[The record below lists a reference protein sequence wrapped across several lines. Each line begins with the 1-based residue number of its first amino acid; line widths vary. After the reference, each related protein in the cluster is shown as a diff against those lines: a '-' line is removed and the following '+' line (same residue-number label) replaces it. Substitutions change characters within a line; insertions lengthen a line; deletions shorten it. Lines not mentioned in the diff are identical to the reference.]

1 MMTEFLIYDLKV
13 AVLLAIFYMFYRLML
28 ARETFHRVNRL
39 VLLATAIASFVLPLC
54 VITLHETVTMEMDMS
69 LLATDVAND
78 ATAYEA
84 ASEPATPWWQIV
96 LPTLF
101 IIGMVA
107 TLAHTLM
114 SLFRI
119 IRMIRHSEQH
129 PQDDG
134 TTICVSANAK
144 VAPFSWMHYIVMN
157 RADYEAHDNAI
168 LTHERG
174 HIRLRHSWDLILV
187 DTLTSL
193 QWFNPA
199 MWMLRSDLRAIHE
212 YEADAAVLSQGI
224 NAHQYQ
230 YLLIT
235 KAASIGGYSLAN
247 GISHSTLKN
256 RINMMLHTQSP
267 RQRYLKLLALV
278 PIVAVALAVN
288 AEKVTDVVYTNAEA
302 PSEESLS
309 NEMVATAEP
318 QLAGPEAVVA
328 DDNEKFI
335 AKGIVYDYNEDKPTP
350 IVGAVVQVVG
360 TKRGTVT
367 DKEGRFKIEV
377 SKGERLR
384 VAYVGYESTILGV
397 SKAFSDEGKDYIVG
411 LLPEKEAEKEN
422 RTFDVVDEM
431 PQFPGGPSQL
441 FEFLARN
448 VNYPTEAE
456 KANIQG
462 RVIVTFVVENDGSI
476 SGAKVVKSVD
486 PSLDAEALRVVNAMP
501 NWIPGKQN
509 GKPTRVK
516 YTVPVTFRL
525 QGQDAH
531 IGQYEGTVNYD
542 GDAKNKPSEVV
553 VVGYGS
559 NEKETTAYKVGYAA
573 SKAGLGTEKIPLLYV
588 DGKEFPFE
596 NIGKID
602 PKTIERMDVL
612 KDKSAIEKYGEK
624 AKDGVILITLK
635 KK

>member
-1 MMTEFLIYDLKV
+1 MIEFLIYDLKV

-28 ARETFHRVNRL
+28 ARETFHRINRI

-54 VITLHETVTMEMDMS
+54 VITMHETITMEMDMS
-69 LLATDVAND
+69 LLATDVSTD
-78 ATAYEA
+78 AITYKAP
-84 ASEPATPWWQIV
+84 SEPATPWWKIV

-107 TLAHTLM
+107 TLGHTLL

-157 RADYEAHDNAI
+157 RMDYEARDEAI

-174 HIRLRHSWDLILV
+174 HIRLHHSWDLILV

-212 YEADAAVLSQGI
+212 YEADAVVLSQGI
-224 NAHQYQ
+224 NARQYQ

-267 RQRYLKLLALV
+267 RQRYLKLLALL

-288 AEKVTDVVYTNAEA
+288 AETVTDVVYTNSEA
-302 PSEESLS
+302 PSEERLS
-309 NEMVATAEP
+309 NEILATAESQP
-318 QLAGPEAVVA
+318 AESEAVVA

-335 AKGIVYDYNEDKPTP
+335 AKGIVYDYSEDKPTP
-350 IVGAVVQVVG
+350 IVGAIVQVVG

-367 DKEGRFKIEV
+367 DKDGRFRIEV
-377 SKGERLR
+377 SKGEKLQ
-384 VAYVGYESTILGV
+384 VAYVGFESTILGV
-397 SKAFSDEGKDYIVG
+397 SKAFSDDGKDYIVG
-411 LLPEKEAEKEN
+411 LMKEDANPADPNKA
-422 RTFDVVDEM
+422 FDVVEEM
-431 PQFPGGPSQL
+431 PQFPGGPSKL
-441 FEFLARN
+441 FEFLAQN

-462 RVIVTFVVENDGSI
+462 RVIATFVVEKDGSI
-476 SGAKVVKSVD
+476 SNVKVVKSID
-486 PSLDAEALRVVNAMP
+486 PLLDAEAVRVINAMP

-509 GKPTRVK
+509 GKEVRVK
-516 YTVPVTFRL
+516 YTVPISFHL
-525 QGQDAH
+525 QGKDANVA
-531 IGQYEGTVNYD
+531 QYEGTVKYD
-542 GDAKNKPSEVV
+542 REAKSKPSELV

-559 NEKETTAYKVGYAA
+559 ETYQK
-573 SKAGLGTEKIPLLYV
+573 PLVYV
-588 DGKEFPFE
+588 DGKEYPFE
-596 NIGKID
+596 NINKID
-602 PKTIERMDVL
+602 PKTIDRMDVL
-612 KDKSAIEKYGEK
+612 KDKEAVDKYGEK
-624 AKDGVILITLK
+624 AKNGVILITTK
-635 KK
+635 K

>member
-84 ASEPATPWWQIV
+84 ASEPATPWWQIL

-134 TTICVSANAK
+134 TIICVSANAK

-302 PSEESLS
+302 PSEESLT
-309 NEMVATAEP
+309 NEIVATAEP
-318 QLAGPEAVVA
+318 QPAEPEAVMA
-328 DDNEKFI
+328 DDNKKFI
-335 AKGIVYDYNEDKPTP
+335 AEGAVYDLGEANDDGIYQISPDKATP
-350 IVGAVVQVVG
+350 IVGAVVQIVGSKKGVVTG
-360 TKRGTVT
+360 KDG
-367 DKEGRFKIEV
+367 KFKIEV
-377 SKGERLR
+377 SEGDDLQIS
-384 VAYVGYESTILGV
+384 YVGYETTKIALN
-397 SKAFSDEGKDYIVG
+397 KAYSDKGNQYMVG
-411 LLPEKEAEKEN
+411 LLKEGRSSKAN
-422 RTFDVVDEM
+422 ANGVFDVVDEM
-431 PQFPGGPSQL
+431 PQFPGGASKL
-441 FEFLARN
+441 FEFIAQN
-448 VNYPTEAE
+448 VKYPKEA
-456 KANIQG
+456 
-462 RVIVTFVVENDGSI
+462 GSI
-476 SGAKVVKSVD
+476 SEAKVVKSVN
-486 PSLDAEALRVVNAMP
+486 PLLDAEALRVINAMP
-501 NWIPGKQN
+501 NWTPGKQR
-509 GKPTRVK
+509 GEAVRVK
-516 YTVPVTFRL
+516 YTVPVSFHL
-525 QGQDAH
+525 QGDKAPVT
-531 IGQYEGTVNYD
+531 QYEANLNYD
-542 GDAKNKPSEVV
+542 GDGKKKLSEVV
-553 VVGYGS
+553 VVAYGP
-559 NEKETTAYKVGYAA
+559 NKEAK
-573 SKAGLGTEKIPLLYV
+573 PLVYV
-588 DGKEFPFE
+588 DGKEIPFE
-596 NIGKID
+596 DINKVD
-602 PKTIERMDVL
+602 PKTIEQMNIV
-612 KDKSAIEKYGEK
+612 KDKVAIKKYGEK
-624 AKDGVILITLK
+624 AKDGVILITTK
-635 KK
+635 KQ

>member
-1 MMTEFLIYDLKV
+1 MIEFLIYDLKV

-28 ARETFHRVNRL
+28 ARETFHRINRI

-54 VITLHETVTMEMDMS
+54 VITMHETVTMEMDMS
-69 LLATDVAND
+69 LLATDVSTD
-78 ATAYEA
+78 AITYKAP
-84 ASEPATPWWQIV
+84 SEPATPWWKIV

-107 TLAHTLM
+107 TLGHTLL

-157 RADYEAHDNAI
+157 RMDYEARDEAI

-174 HIRLRHSWDLILV
+174 HIRLHHSWDLILV

-212 YEADAAVLSQGI
+212 YEADAVVLSQGI
-224 NAHQYQ
+224 NARQYQ

-267 RQRYLKLLALV
+267 RQRYLKLLALL

-288 AEKVTDVVYTNAEA
+288 AETVTEYVYDKPQNQVPVKKGNKAGTIKLGKQEIKVEK
-302 PSEESLS
+302 
-309 NEMVATAEP
+309 AEP
-318 QLAGPEAVVA
+318 ATQTEIEQKESV
-328 DDNEKFI
+328 E
-335 AKGIVYDYNEDKPTP
+335 GIHQE
-350 IVGAVVQVVG
+350 
-360 TKRGTVT
+360 
-367 DKEGRFKIEV
+367 
-377 SKGERLR
+377 
-384 VAYVGYESTILGV
+384 
-397 SKAFSDEGKDYIVG
+397 
-411 LLPEKEAEKEN
+411 
-422 RTFDVVDEM
+422 TFDVVENM
-431 PQFPGGPSQL
+431 PQFPGGPSKL
-441 FEFLARN
+441 FEFLAQN

-462 RVIVTFVVENDGSI
+462 RVIATFVVEKDGSI
-476 SGAKVVKSVD
+476 SNAKVVKSID
-486 PSLDAEALRVVNAMP
+486 PSLDAEALRVINAMP
-501 NWIPGKQN
+501 NWLPGKQN
-509 GKPTRVK
+509 GKEVRVK
-516 YTVPVTFRL
+516 YTVPISFHL
-525 QGQDAH
+525 QGKDANVA
-531 IGQYEGTVNYD
+531 QYEGTVKYD
-542 GDAKNKPSEVV
+542 REAKSKPSELV

-559 NEKETTAYKVGYAA
+559 ETYQK
-573 SKAGLGTEKIPLLYV
+573 PLVYV
-588 DGKEFPFE
+588 DGKEYPFE
-596 NIGKID
+596 NINKID
-602 PKTIERMDVL
+602 PKTIDRMDVL
-612 KDKSAIEKYGEK
+612 KDKEAVDKYGEK
-624 AKDGVILITLK
+624 AKNGVILITTK
-635 KK
+635 K

>member
-39 VLLATAIASFVLPLC
+39 VLLATAIASFILPLC

-134 TTICVSANAK
+134 TIICVSANAK

-302 PSEESLS
+302 PSEESLT
-309 NEMVATAEP
+309 NEIVATAEP
-318 QLAGPEAVVA
+318 QPAEPEAVMA
-328 DDNEKFI
+328 DDNKKFI
-335 AKGIVYDYNEDKPTP
+335 AEGAVYDLGEANDDGIYQISPDKATP
-350 IVGAVVQVVG
+350 IVGAVVQIVGSKKGVVTG
-360 TKRGTVT
+360 KDG
-367 DKEGRFKIEV
+367 KFKIEV
-377 SKGERLR
+377 SEGDDLQIS
-384 VAYVGYESTILGV
+384 YVGYETTKIALN
-397 SKAFSDEGKDYIVG
+397 KAYSDKGNQYMVG
-411 LLPEKEAEKEN
+411 LLKEGRSSKAN
-422 RTFDVVDEM
+422 ANGVFDVVDEM
-431 PQFPGGPSQL
+431 PQFPGGASKL
-441 FEFLARN
+441 FEFIAQN
-448 VNYPTEAE
+448 VKYPKEAE
-456 KANIQG
+456 NAGIQG
-462 RVIVTFVVENDGSI
+462 RVIATFVVEKDGSI
-476 SGAKVVKSVD
+476 SEAKVVKSVN
-486 PSLDAEALRVVNAMP
+486 PLLDAEALRVINAMP
-501 NWIPGKQN
+501 NWTPGKQR
-509 GKPTRVK
+509 GEAVRVK
-516 YTVPVTFRL
+516 YTVPVSFHL
-525 QGQDAH
+525 QGDKAPVT
-531 IGQYEGTVNYD
+531 QYEANLNYD
-542 GDAKNKPSEVV
+542 GDGKKKLSEVV
-553 VVGYGS
+553 VVAYGP
-559 NEKETTAYKVGYAA
+559 NKEAK
-573 SKAGLGTEKIPLLYV
+573 PLVYV
-588 DGKEFPFE
+588 DGKEIPFE
-596 NIGKID
+596 DINKVD
-602 PKTIERMDVL
+602 PKTIEQMNIV
-612 KDKSAIEKYGEK
+612 KDKVAIKKYGEK
-624 AKDGVILITLK
+624 AKDGVILITTK
-635 KK
+635 KQ